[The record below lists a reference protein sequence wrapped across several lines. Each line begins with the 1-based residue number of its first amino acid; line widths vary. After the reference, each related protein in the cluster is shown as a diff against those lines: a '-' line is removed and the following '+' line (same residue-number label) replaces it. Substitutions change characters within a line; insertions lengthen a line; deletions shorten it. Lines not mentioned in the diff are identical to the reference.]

1 MSDASAKALIE
12 RYFAALNASDHDG
25 MLGCVTE
32 DVVHDTSER
41 GREIGKDKF
50 RWLLGMRARHFREQV
65 SDIAVMIG
73 EGGGRAAA
81 EFTLRGTYLSTLPGL
96 PEANGQTYSVP
107 AGAFFEIDD
116 DLLSRVTKYIDLDDW
131 KTQLAK
137 G

>member
-1 MSDASAKALIE
+1 MTETSVKALIE
-12 RYFAALNASDHDG
+12 RYFAAFNASDHDE
-25 MLGCVTE
+25 MLACVGDE
-32 DVVHDTSER
+32 VIHDAPEH

-50 RWLLGMRARHFREQV
+50 RWFLGSRAGHFREQV
-65 SDIAVMIG
+65 SDVVIMVG

-107 AGAFFEIDD
+107 AGIFFEIDD
-116 DLLSRVTKYIDLDDW
+116 GLLSRVTEYVDLEDRQA
-131 KTQLAK
+131 QLAK